1 MRNRGIA
8 LTMMAAVSVAIACGS
23 DDTPTGTAAVV
34 GVTLSTPSAAVFV
47 GATSQLTATAKDAS
61 GNVVSG
67 ATVAWTSSSDAI
79 ATVSASG
86 LVTGVAPGTATI
98 TATSN
103 GKTATATVTVTTKT
117 VTFSATMTPAG
128 ELGAN
133 LIGNPTGS
141 GTFTA
146 TLDTTSNVFSWTGTF
161 SGLTSNVNNGHIH
174 GPFAQS
180 NTTGSVGVLLN
191 FNPSVTPGATF
202 TGLNSATSGSVS
214 GSVVLNAALTLTST
228 VNGDSLKKLLLANA
242 TYVNIHTVSNGGG
255 EIRGQLIKK

>member
-8 LTMMAAVSVAIACGS
+8 LIMMAAAIVAVACGG

-34 GVTLSTPSAAVFV
+34 AVTVSAPSAAIFV

-61 GNVVSG
+61 GNAVSG
-67 ATVAWTSSSDAI
+67 AAVTWTSSSDAI

-103 GKTATATVTVTTKT
+103 GKTGTATLTISSKT
-117 VTFSATMTPAG
+117 VSFSATMTPAG

-133 LIGNPTGS
+133 LNGNPTGS
-141 GTFTA
+141 GTLTA
-146 TLDTTSNVFSWTGTF
+146 TLDTTTNVFSWTGTF

-180 NTTGSVGVLLN
+180 ATTGSAGVLLN

-202 TGLNSATSGSVS
+202 TGLNSATSGAVS
-214 GSVVLNAALTLTST
+214 GSVTLNAALTLTAT

-242 TYVNIHTVSNGGG
+242 TYVNIHTASNGGG
-255 EIRGQLIKK
+255 EIRGQLLKK